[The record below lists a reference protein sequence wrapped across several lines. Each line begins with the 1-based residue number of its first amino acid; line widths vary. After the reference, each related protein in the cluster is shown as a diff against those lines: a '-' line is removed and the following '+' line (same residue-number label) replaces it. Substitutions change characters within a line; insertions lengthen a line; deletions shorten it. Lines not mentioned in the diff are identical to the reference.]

1 MPRNATPAELEQ
13 MRERYDASVDRSGGP
28 SACWPWRAAKCHQG
42 YGRVTAFKVPFKP
55 HRLAL
60 LYAGV
65 DLSTEML
72 ALHSCDNP
80 SCCNPAHLR
89 PGTQSENVRD
99 MVNRKRRNLSGVN
112 NGRARLD
119 PERVRFVRRLL
130 DRGHRQADIAFLF
143 NVAKT
148 TISAIHCG
156 RNWPAV

>member
-1 MPRNATPAELEQ
+1 
-13 MRERYDASVDRSGGP
+13 
-28 SACWPWRAAKCHQG
+28 
-42 YGRVTAFKVPFKP
+42 
-55 HRLAL
+55 
-60 LYAGV
+60 
-65 DLSTEML
+65 ML